1 MKRRTII
8 LTIILSW
15 AVAGPAA
22 AVESGAGS
30 GLRIHLP
37 RRLTIENDVPTL
49 GQVGVLLGEQRL
61 LDQAEKVTLGRI
73 AMPGQ
78 EITVSRAVILSRL
91 AAAGLD
97 ASCVMFSGADS
108 VRVSRPHRTVT
119 GGDFVQFASA
129 YLDSAPKA
137 PGVRAF
143 EPVAAPPDLVLAEPQ
158 SALTFTASAA
168 KSPAANLAIVEIE
181 VKQAAAVVDSR
192 RVVFRARYNRR
203 VVKATADIAAGEF
216 ITHDNVLVETVASD
230 YPESADWVAPYGL
243 AARRA
248 IAAGST
254 VGLDIL
260 APARPQAVI
269 KRNQNV
275 IIQIDRL
282 GLLITAT
289 GRALQVGGT
298 GQFIKVQNI
307 DSQRVIICKVR
318 DEGTVE
324 PVF

>member
-1 MKRRTII
+1 M
-8 LTIILSW
+8 LS
-15 AVAGPAA
+15 AAFAGWPAA
-22 AVESGAGS
+22 AESGTGP

-37 RRLTIENDVPTL
+37 RQLTIENDVPTL
-49 GQVGVLLGEQRL
+49 GQVGVLLGEEGL
-61 LDQAEKVTLGRI
+61 LDRASKVTLGRI

-78 EITVSRAVILSRL
+78 EITVSRTVILSRL

-97 ASCVMFSGADS
+97 ASCVVFSGADS
-108 VRVSRPHRTVT
+108 VKVSRPHRTVT

-158 SALTFTASAA
+158 PALTFTASSA
-168 KSPAANLAIVEIE
+168 KSPAANLAIIEIQ
-181 VKQAAAVVDSR
+181 VRQGQTVVDSR
-192 RVVFRARYNRR
+192 RIVFRARYNHRT
-203 VVKATADIAAGEF
+203 VKATADIAAGDLV
-216 ITHDNVLVETVASD
+216 TNDNVLIETVASD
-230 YPESADWVAPYGL
+230 YPEPADWTAPYGL
-243 AARRA
+243 VARHP
-248 IAAGST
+248 IAAGGTIRPDMLTS
-254 VGLDIL
+254 
-260 APARPQAVI
+260 PRPQAIV

-275 IIQIDRL
+275 VIQIDRL

-289 GRALQVGGT
+289 GRALQEGAT

>member
-1 MKRRTII
+1 M
-8 LTIILSW
+8 LS
-15 AVAGPAA
+15 AAFAGWPAA
-22 AVESGAGS
+22 AESGTGP

-37 RRLTIENDVPTL
+37 RQLTIENDVPTL
-49 GQVGVLLGEQRL
+49 GQVGVLLGEEGL
-61 LDQAEKVTLGRI
+61 LGRASKVTLGRI

-97 ASCVMFSGADS
+97 ASCVVFSGADS
-108 VRVSRPHRTVT
+108 VKVSRPHRTVT

-129 YLDSAPKA
+129 YLDSAAKA

-158 SALTFTASAA
+158 PALTFTASSA

-181 VKQAAAVVDSR
+181 IRQGTVVVDSR

-203 VVKATADIAAGEF
+203 VAKATADIAAGEF
-216 ITHDNVLVETVASD
+216 ISHDNVVVETVASD
-230 YPESADWVAPYGL
+230 YPEPADWAAPYGL

-248 IAAGST
+248 IKAGST
-254 VGLDIL
+254 LGPDIL
-260 APARPQAVI
+260 GPAKPQAVV

-275 IIQIDRL
+275 VIQIDRL

-289 GRALQVGGT
+289 GRALQEGAT